1 MGVGGSG
8 LRFWLHDVW
17 GAWSLR
23 HIQLFVSP
31 RTVACQAPLSI
42 EFFRQ
47 ECWSGLP
54 FFPPGNLSDSGV
66 EPASPVSSCIGRQSL
81 YLYEPPGKHEQLT
94 WLISTEHAPRGW
106 ADTGHHRMVTEGRN
120 QAAPW
125 SKRPLSALDAPMGHN
140 WCHEKCNGWSIRGK
154 GFNPDVTHRLGDL
167 DKGSQSVWTPS
178 G

>member
-1 MGVGGSG
+1 M
-8 LRFWLHDVW
+8 
-17 GAWSLR
+17 
-23 HIQLFVSP
+23 SP

-54 FFPPGNLSDSGV
+54 FLPPGNLSDSGV

-106 ADTGHHRMVTEGRN
+106 AVTGHHRMVTEGRN
-120 QAAPW
+120 QAAPEL
-125 SKRPLSALDAPMGHN
+125 RGLSLPWMPPWAITGVMRSAMDGASEVKGSILMSLTGWVIWIRAHN
-140 WCHEKCNGWSIRGK
+140 LFEL
-154 GFNPDVTHRLGDL
+154 PL
-167 DKGSQSVWTPS
+167 DKDTKPHLFTERVLMRNSVKAKCCVKC
-178 G
+178 